1 MTREVT
7 SVRIHL
13 RHLAMAKPRAICHD
27 GAKRWWK
34 RHDLD
39 WSDFVLNGIAGQV
52 LLDTGCGLAKRV
64 VVAAETEAT
73 SGR

>member
-1 MTREVT
+1 MKREVT
-7 SVRIHL
+7 SVHVYIRHL
-13 RHLAMAKPRAICHD
+13 RLAKPRSICHD

-39 WSDFVLNGIAGQV
+39 WTDFVNNGIPGQK